1 MSNLLTYSPEDIT
14 ILLAGVIPIDG
25 YVDGTFLSIKKDVDP
40 YSSKTTADDVVS
52 RTYRKNQ
59 SYTITL
65 TLHSASA
72 SNDIL
77 TTLWQLDELT
87 QTAKFPIIIKDQ
99 LGTSFFFSSTS
110 WIEGVAEMTY
120 GTEITERRWV
130 IKSSQAILNV
140 GGNDGESS
148 LIGDLARTLLAA
160 SPILGSLL

>member
-40 YSSKTTADDVVS
+40 YSSKTTADGIVS
-52 RTYRKNQ
+52 RTYRNSQ
-59 SYTITL
+59 SYTLTL

-72 SNDIL
+72 SNDVL

-87 QTAKFPIIIKDQ
+87 QTAKFPIIVKDQ

-110 WIEGVAEMTY
+110 WVEGVADLDY
-120 GTEITERRWV
+120 GTNITERRWT
-130 IKSSQAILNV
+130 IKSSQALISI
-140 GGNDGESS
+140 GGNDSEST
-148 LIGDLARTLLAA
+148 LIGDLTRTLLAA